1 MELDL
6 NVLRPQERAS
16 LQLRLLYEQ
25 EGFRKYHMGRFEEY
39 GLYQENRR
47 FLSSEQVIT
56 FTDLD
61 GRLLALKPDVTLSIA
76 KNAQVGPGGCG
87 RYYYQENVYRPS
99 QESHTFR
106 EISQMGLE
114 CIGAVDDAAAAQVVS
129 LALRSLALTGRDFVL
144 EISHMGFVT
153 GLFDAM
159 GAQEAVR
166 PRLLTCIRDKNVHE
180 LRKAAEAAGLSRQGT
195 DALCRLG
202 TLAGPWQEVLA
213 AAEVLALNAAMGA
226 ALEELRGLCRALEDQ
241 GQTDHW
247 KLDFSLVNDME
258 YYNGLV
264 LQGYL
269 AGAPRAVLR
278 GGQYD
283 PLAEQFRPG
292 ARAIGFALYLDELDR
307 LSDAAAE
314 PAGLVMLNV
323 ALPKGRLGDKVYD
336 LLAGVGYGCPENY
349 ADTRKLVVENRKA
362 GIRYFLVK
370 PSDVAIYVEHGAADI
385 GIVGKD
391 ILAESGADVYELL
404 DTGLGRCR
412 MCVAGPK
419 DFTEDQSR
427 ALRVATKFGNI
438 AKRYYAAQGRDIDI
452 IQLNGS
458 IELAPILGLSD
469 VIVDIVETGTTLREN
484 DLKVLTEFMP
494 ISARFIA
501 NRASYQF
508 KHRQMD
514 TMLETLREYTRRFDG
529 ADLERFEVT
538 AEELRAA
545 WDCVDGNFRETLRQA
560 ADNIR
565 HFHEAQVHRD
575 FCLTDRPGVVL
586 GQRYTPVERVGICVP
601 GSPVAFPSTIL
612 MNVIPARI
620 AGVKEIA
627 VVTPPN
633 QNGAISAEALAAVK
647 IAGADRVFKIGG
659 AQAVAALAYGTETV
673 PQVDKIVGPGGVF
686 VAAAKRK
693 VFGQVD
699 IDMIAGPSEILVV
712 ADGKS
717 DPAWVAADLLSQA
730 EHDAHAAA
738 VLVTD
743 SRPLAEAVQNEVER
757 QLTDLP
763 RRDIAQKSL
772 EANGKILVTKDLAAA
787 VEAANRIAPEHLEL
801 CVDDPFALLP
811 LVKNAGSVFL
821 GRHTPEA
828 LGDYFAGPNHTLP
841 TSGTARF
848 SSPLSVD
855 DFVKKTQ
862 FIYYTREALA
872 DAAPRIA
879 DFAEREGLHGH
890 ARSALSR
897 TEEKGE

>member
-1 MELDL
+1 M
-6 NVLRPQERAS
+6 A
-16 LQLRLLYEQ
+16 
-25 EGFRKYHMGRFEEY
+25 
-39 GLYQENRR
+39 
-47 FLSSEQVIT
+47 
-56 FTDLD
+56 
-61 GRLLALKPDVTLSIA
+61 
-76 KNAQVGPGGCG
+76 PGGCG

-114 CIGAVDDAAAAQVVS
+114 CIGAVDAAAAAQVVS

-153 GLFDAM
+153 GLFDAV
-159 GAQEAVR
+159 GAAEAVR

-180 LRKAAEAAGLSRQGT
+180 LRRTAEAAGLSRQ
-195 DALCRLG
+195 G

-213 AAEVLALNAAMGA
+213 AAEPLALNAAMGA
-226 ALEELRGLCRALEDQ
+226 ALEVLRGLCRALEDQ

-247 KLDFSLVNDME
+247 KLDLSLVNDME

-307 LSDAAAE
+307 LSDEAAEE
-314 PAGLVMLNV
+314 PAGPVMLNV

-336 LLAGVGYGCPENY
+336 LLAGVGGCPENY
-349 ADTRKLVVENRKA
+349 ADTRKLVVENPRA

-419 DFTEDQSR
+419 DFQEDQSR
-427 ALRVATKFGNI
+427 ALRVATKFVNI

-508 KHRQMD
+508 KHRQI
-514 TMLETLREYTRRFDG
+514 ETLLKKLT
-529 ADLERFEVT
+529 EVT
-538 AEELRAA
+538 E
-545 WDCVDGNFRETLRQA
+545 
-560 ADNIR
+560 
-565 HFHEAQVHRD
+565 
-575 FCLTDRPGVVL
+575 
-586 GQRYTPVERVGICVP
+586 
-601 GSPVAFPSTIL
+601 S
-612 MNVIPARI
+612 
-620 AGVKEIA
+620 
-627 VVTPPN
+627 
-633 QNGAISAEALAAVK
+633 
-647 IAGADRVFKIGG
+647 
-659 AQAVAALAYGTETV
+659 
-673 PQVDKIVGPGGVF
+673 
-686 VAAAKRK
+686 
-693 VFGQVD
+693 
-699 IDMIAGPSEILVV
+699 
-712 ADGKS
+712 
-717 DPAWVAADLLSQA
+717 
-730 EHDAHAAA
+730 
-738 VLVTD
+738 
-743 SRPLAEAVQNEVER
+743 
-757 QLTDLP
+757 
-763 RRDIAQKSL
+763 
-772 EANGKILVTKDLAAA
+772 
-787 VEAANRIAPEHLEL
+787 
-801 CVDDPFALLP
+801 
-811 LVKNAGSVFL
+811 
-821 GRHTPEA
+821 
-828 LGDYFAGPNHTLP
+828 
-841 TSGTARF
+841 
-848 SSPLSVD
+848 
-855 DFVKKTQ
+855 
-862 FIYYTREALA
+862 
-872 DAAPRIA
+872 
-879 DFAEREGLHGH
+879 
-890 ARSALSR
+890 
-897 TEEKGE
+897 